1 MVQKHTRAGRL
12 LRLILGTSIENRSK
26 WHYPI
31 TRIRQPWQNCF
42 RLLKFWK
49 LRLKCQKPKHYL
61 LTPHPFIP
69 SIPINPNRYCEDT
82 SFCLSLSWFSMPIG
96 VTLTSN
102 YFIMSVYVR
111 FLLLVLTLF
120 FKGEISAQVVFVD
133 SVNLTN
139 GTSGLKLWYLGENKY
154 LLSGNQQSNDT
165 LAMDSC
171 QLGITLDSVLLQ
183 IQEIREKQSI
193 KMTSKDQFLLVLC
206 LTNTQFEMIEMQ
218 KLFEKLSEMEIR
230 IKVELPIKN

>member
-1 MVQKHTRAGRL
+1 
-12 LRLILGTSIENRSK
+12 
-26 WHYPI
+26 
-31 TRIRQPWQNCF
+31 
-42 RLLKFWK
+42 
-49 LRLKCQKPKHYL
+49 
-61 LTPHPFIP
+61 
-69 SIPINPNRYCEDT
+69 
-82 SFCLSLSWFSMPIG
+82 MPIG

-120 FKGEISAQVVFVD
+120 FKGEISAQVAFVD

-154 LLSGNQQSNDT
+154 LLFGYQQSNDT
-165 LAMDSC
+165 LAMDSSHV
-171 QLGITLDSVLLQ
+171 GISLDSVLLQ

>member
-1 MVQKHTRAGRL
+1 
-12 LRLILGTSIENRSK
+12 
-26 WHYPI
+26 
-31 TRIRQPWQNCF
+31 
-42 RLLKFWK
+42 
-49 LRLKCQKPKHYL
+49 
-61 LTPHPFIP
+61 
-69 SIPINPNRYCEDT
+69 
-82 SFCLSLSWFSMPIG
+82 MPIG

-154 LLSGNQQSNDT
+154 LLSGNQQSSDT

-171 QLGITLDSVLLQ
+171 QLGTTLDSVLLQ

-206 LTNTQFEMIEMQ
+206 LTNKQFEMIEMQ